1 MRIALDHRIV
11 DSSAKSTWPR
21 NIVVMGGGRW
31 ARIYVDVLLELL
43 PPSSK
48 ISVYS
53 PRNCLSMADW
63 IRSRGAGDR
72 VSALSSLPVFPERES
87 KAVIVVNAANDHE
100 KSIEWALSQDAAVLV
115 EKPLTLSSSASRR
128 LVDEADRHGAY
139 LAAAHVFLFAEYL
152 VNFKKMIQS
161 LDGIISIDVLWADA
175 AVEVR
180 HGEAKSFDPG
190 LRIFEDCIP
199 HVMSMLLIL
208 NPGESPRLVR
218 LEFLRGGA
226 QLELVLAS
234 SHLRYTVHLVRN
246 GAARHRVLT
255 AADSENFFTLDFSRE
270 PGTIANEVEAIS
282 ASPDWASVQKP
293 LSRMLEAFLDAAAGG
308 HRDARLGSA
317 VGLRAASLSEEILPA
332 YQAAQA
338 EWLSKKLPN
347 AEEEDEDLRYA
358 LREIEMSDYSHSPRI
373 INEENLSQIIRDIK
387 YQAQV
392 AVSREQL
399 VARPIDFVKS
409 VLNKFRTK

>member
-1 MRIALDHRIV
+1 
-11 DSSAKSTWPR
+11 
-21 NIVVMGGGRW
+21 MGGGRW
-31 ARIYVDVLLELL
+31 ARVYVDVLLELL
-43 PPSSK
+43 PPSTT
-48 ISVYS
+48 IVIYS
-53 PRNCLSMADW
+53 PRNCRTMADW
-63 IRSRGAGDR
+63 IRGRGVGER
-72 VSALSSLPVFPERES
+72 VIAVSSLPVFPEREL

-115 EKPLTLSSSASRR
+115 EKPLTLSFSASRR
-128 LVDEADRHGAY
+128 LVDEAERHGAY

-152 VNFKKMIQS
+152 VNFKKMIQA

-175 AVEVR
+175 AVELR

-199 HVMSMLLIL
+199 HVMSMLDVL
-208 NPGESPRLVR
+208 NPGESLRLVR

-234 SHLRYTVHLVRN
+234 THLRYAVRLVRN
-246 GAARHRVLT
+246 GVERRRVLT
-255 AADSENFFTLDFSRE
+255 AADSGKFFTLDFSQE
-270 PGTIANEVEAIS
+270 PGRIVNGSETIS
-282 ASPDWASVQKP
+282 ASPDWATAQKP
-293 LSRMLEAFLDAAAGG
+293 LSRMLEAFLGAAAGG

-317 VGLRAASLSEEILPA
+317 LGLRAATLSEEILPA

-338 EWLSKKLPN
+338 EWLSKRLPDADEN
-347 AEEEDEDLRYA
+347 DEDLRYA
-358 LREIEMSDYSHSPRI
+358 LREIGMSGYPHSRR
-373 INEENLSQIIRDIK
+373 INEESLSQIIQNIK
-387 YQAQV
+387 YKTQV

-409 VLNKFRTK
+409 VLKKFRTK